1 MNQPST
7 LIDLRE
13 QHRRGDLDKHELSR
27 RLSQSHACLAEH
39 AALVEGTDIERIEI
53 APTKVTLVSRF
64 GGARFPCDPRDR
76 GLPPVVAL
84 DFGSY
89 EAKDF
94 AMVRQL
100 VPRSGTFVDI
110 GANIGWYTVHVALED
125 PTARVIAVE
134 PIPASYRWLTM
145 AVAEN
150 SLTNVTT
157 LNAGVA
163 AEPGEIELWLDTG
176 ISGAASSAPSA
187 GTDGLERLRAPAVT
201 LDELVASHGGT
212 ASFVKIDIE
221 GAELFALRG
230 AERVLAEQR
239 PIVFAEMLRKL
250 TRPFGY
256 HPNDIIA
263 LMARHGYACFRAV
276 DRALVAF
283 ETMTEETTETNFYFL
298 HPESHRSTLGRLVEA
313 DPA

>member
-1 MNQPST
+1 MSHRST
-7 LIDLRE
+7 LTDLRE
-13 QHRRGDLDKHELSR
+13 QHRRGELDKHELSR
-27 RLSQSHACLAEH
+27 RLSSCHAWLAEH
-39 AALVEGTDIERIEI
+39 AELLEGSDIERIEI
-53 APTKVTLVSRF
+53 ARTKVTLVSRF
-64 GGARFPCDPRDR
+64 GGARFPCDPCDR

-100 VPRSGTFVDI
+100 VPRGGTFLDV
-110 GANIGWYTVHVALED
+110 GANIGWYTVHVAMED

-134 PIPASYRWLTM
+134 PIPASYRWLEM

-163 AEPGEIELWLDTG
+163 AKAGEIELWLDTG
-176 ISGAASSAPSA
+176 ISGAASSAPSS
-187 GTDGLERLRAPAVT
+187 GTEGLERLCCPAVT
-201 LDELVASHGGT
+201 IDELMATHGGS
-212 ASFVKIDIE
+212 ASFVKLDIE

-230 AERVLAEQR
+230 AERVLADQR

-263 LMARHGYACFRAV
+263 LMARHGYQCYRTV
-276 DRALVAF
+276 DRALVGF
-283 ETMTEETTETNFYFL
+283 SSMTEETTETNFYFL
-298 HPESHRSTLGRLVEA
+298 HPDAHRAILGRLVA
-313 DPA
+313 ASVD